1 MKYSLIKPKIK
12 PVFNL
17 FTRIWIYFTSISICL
32 IFTAFIVI
40 IFKNYYTLAQLN
52 SKKEELNQIIAQINT
67 NKLKYQEL
75 VRQNNKAEIVLGNF
89 EQERENG
96 KNRVLLKSIQNLFT
110 LVPKSISLDEV
121 LIEDSSLTIRGITP
135 TKEMFA
141 LLLEAPL
148 RSIFSNSQ
156 TSYYQLE
163 NGWYRF
169 VSVNIIIPEEMYEQK

>member
-1 MKYSLIKPKIK
+1 MKYSLVKPNIK

-17 FTRIWIYFTSISICL
+17 FTRIWIYFTGISVGVI
-32 IFTAFIVI
+32 FIVFI
-40 IFKNYYTLAQLN
+40 VVVFKSYYATIQLN
-52 SKKEELNQIIAQINT
+52 NKKEELVQIISSINA

-75 VRQNNKAEIVLGNF
+75 VKQNNKAEIVLGDL
-89 EQERENG
+89 EQEKENG

-110 LVPKSISLDEV
+110 LVPKSISLEEV
-121 LIEDSSLTIRGITP
+121 LMEDRSLVIRGITP